1 MTAYTYRLWRLYWLA
16 VSRRDLIAQYGLAR
30 RLRLEMAR

>member
-16 VSRRDLIAQYGLAR
+16 VARRDLIGQYGIAA
-30 RLRLEMAR
+30 RLRKEMP